1 MRARHHQSR
10 TMSAMMNE
18 LKKPKFYSN
27 HRYRQGQNK
36 EQPFESNNNIKELLL
51 NDKLNILDIGF
62 GTGTSTKNLYSS
74 DQNNY
79 FCIESYMQGINNLKK
94 YTKLNKIKNICIF
107 HGDAIDIISEL
118 LPDGSIDEILIFF
131 PDPWPKTKHHKRR
144 LINPYTLNLFFSKLK
159 KDGILHFATDH
170 IIYAYNAKNMF
181 EKFIGKKI
189 LFNANRRRRPIT
201 NYEKRGLRKKNF
213 VFDLIIKKSN

>member
-1 MRARHHQSR
+1 MRLAI
-10 TMSAMMNE
+10 N
-18 LKKPKFYSN
+18 SN
-27 HRYRQGQNK
+27 VRSITTIK
-36 EQPFESNNNIKELLL
+36 NNIE
-51 NDKLNILDIGF
+51 DIHVF
-62 GTGTSTKNLYSS
+62 
-74 DQNNY
+74 D
-79 FCIESYMQGINNLKK
+79 
-94 YTKLNKIKNICIF
+94 
-107 HGDAIDIISEL
+107 GDAIEIIENYFSDNSL
-118 LPDGSIDEILIFF
+118 DEILIFF

>member
-1 MRARHHQSR
+1 
-10 TMSAMMNE
+10 MMNE

-36 EQPFESNNNIKELLL
+36 EQPLESNNNIRELLL
-51 NDKLNILDIGF
+51 NNKLNILDIGF

-79 FCIESYMQGINNLKK
+79 FCIESYMQGINNLRK

-107 HGDAIDIISEL
+107 HGDATDIISEL
-118 LPDGSIDEILIFF
+118 LPDESIDEILIFF

-159 KDGILHFATDH
+159 KGGILHFATDH
-170 IIYAYNAKNMF
+170 IIYAYSARNMF
-181 EKFIGKKI
+181 EKFIGQKI
-189 LFNANRRRRPIT
+189 LFNANRRRRPVT
-201 NYEKRGLRKKNF
+201 NYEKRGLRRKNF